1 MERPAKRLKITNPDV
16 RNPRDTG
23 SRMTEGLFTSE
34 LGMQGDDTDNTVQPT
49 RTISLSD
56 FQRQNVFGSYQHAP
70 RPVLPR
76 RNAGIYLFPR
86 APDAT
91 VTASVV
97 EVNVNDGTSTSKI
110 TEVTVATTG
119 TVVSLSEV
127 GSLTTEVS
135 LTIPGVSNSTSVNGS
150 STDSSQKTITT
161 PPITSADTSTITSST
176 SILSPGQ
183 SITSQSTNGTITSSG
198 TTGTAERT
206 VTVTATSTFEL
217 SVVNGTVIATDTG
230 FDASPTS
237 TTEVG
242 TTGSSSSSTSNT
254 FVFGDLNSTPTPSS
268 DSSTSSDPSAS
279 GTSSDY
285 FTNGPGGGAAGSPT
299 ATTDSAATS
308 GSGSGSGSGGGG
320 SPGLTPTQQQVVG
333 GVVGGVAG
341 VALTLVIIL
350 FILRWYRR
358 RLKARGQLPEQI
370 AARDLAAGNGD
381 GGGEAYPMS
390 QRSSTTPLAVAMA
403 HGLKRLR
410 PRSSQTLGTT
420 ATGTT
425 ESSAPESERGFQRIA
440 GRKIAPVLSSGGDP
454 YGGNFG
460 AFEKDAGVGPS
471 DMPQIPERG
480 LSEASFYQD
489 NRGFYGGKGTP
500 TPPQLPSSPTTANTP
515 AKTGDLSTPVGT
527 ASSARDFAEPPHA
540 PSVLNSSQI
549 SLHTPSRPEGYAIM
563 RPSPARTPVTLSPA
577 ASSIRLPIQ
586 QPPTMDEEAP
596 PLPPMLRDGVGRSLA
611 SQDGS
616 RVSKSSGRSAGR
628 FTENM

>member
-34 LGMQGDDTDNTVQPT
+34 QGMRGDDTDYAVQPT

-76 RNAGIYLFPR
+76 RNAGIYLLPR
-86 APDAT
+86 APEAT

-97 EVNVNDGTSTSKI
+97 QVNVNDGTSTSKI
-110 TEVTVATTG
+110 TEVTVAATDS
-119 TVVSLSEV
+119 VVSLSEV
-127 GSLTTEVS
+127 GTLTTAVS
-135 LTIPGVSNSTSVNGS
+135 LTIPGISNTTSTHGS
-150 STDSSQKTITT
+150 STSSSQTT
-161 PPITSADTSTITSST
+161 PPITSTITSST
-176 SILSPGQ
+176 SSLSTGL
-183 SITSQSTNGTITSSG
+183 TNGTITSD
-198 TTGTAERT
+198 TTSERT

-217 SVVNGTVIATDTG
+217 SVINGTIIASDTLFAG
-230 FDASPTS
+230 SPTR
-237 TTEVG
+237 THEG
-242 TTGSSSSSTSNT
+242 TTATSSSSSSAT
-254 FVFGDLNSTPTPSS
+254 FFFGDLTSTPTPSS
-268 DSSTSSDPSAS
+268 DTSTSSDLS
-279 GTSSDY
+279 GDSGSSSY
-285 FTNGPGGGAAGSPT
+285 FTNGPDGSGAGSPT
-299 ATTDSAATS
+299 ATTDPAATS
-308 GSGSGSGSGGGG
+308 SAGSGSGGGGGGG

-341 VALTLVIIL
+341 AALTLVIIL
-350 FILRWYRR
+350 FVLRWYRR

-370 AARDLAAGNGD
+370 AARELAGD
-381 GGGEAYPMS
+381 GGGGGSRAEAYPMS
-390 QRSSTTPLAVAMA
+390 QRSSTTPLTVAVA

-425 ESSAPESERGFQRIA
+425 DSSVPESERGFQRIA

-454 YGGNFG
+454 YGGNYG

-471 DMPQIPERG
+471 DMPRIPERG
-480 LSEASFYQD
+480 LSGASFYQD

-500 TPPQLPSSPTTANTP
+500 TPPQVPSSPTTVTTP
-515 AKTGDLSTPVGT
+515 AKTGDSLAPAGT
-527 ASSARDFAEPPHA
+527 ASSARDFAEPRA
-540 PSVLNSSQI
+540 PSALNNSQI
-549 SLHTPSRPEGYAIM
+549 SLNTPSRPEGFAIM

-586 QPPTMDEEAP
+586 QPPSMDENAP

-616 RVSKSSGRSAGR
+616 RVSRSSGRSAGR